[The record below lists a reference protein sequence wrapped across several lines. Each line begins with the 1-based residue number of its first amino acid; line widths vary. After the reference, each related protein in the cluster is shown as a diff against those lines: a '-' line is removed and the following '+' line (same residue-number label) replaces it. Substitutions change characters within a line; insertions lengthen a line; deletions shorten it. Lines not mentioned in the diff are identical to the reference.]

1 MSHHD
6 GEDGGT
12 PAHDADSVQ
21 DDLVILLDDDG
32 NQVGTAPRA
41 TVHSQH
47 TPRHLAFSCH
57 VLDVGGRVLLTRR
70 ALTKVA
76 WPGVWTNTCCG
87 HPQIGETII
96 DAAVRRTHQELGLD
110 LDPRRMRVVL
120 PGFSYRA
127 TDAGGIV
134 EDELCPV
141 VVARLSLP
149 EELVE
154 LNPDPDEVEEVTWVG
169 WQDMYGLA
177 RSMPTLLSP
186 WAVEQML
193 EFGPELPVVR

>member
-1 MSHHD
+1 MDHHD
-6 GEDGGT
+6 GESASNSDC
-12 PAHDADSVQ
+12 AN

-32 NQVGTAPRA
+32 NQIGTAPRA
-41 TVHSQH
+41 TVHSRH

-57 VLDVGGRVLLTRR
+57 VLDVGGRVLMTRR

-87 HPQIGETII
+87 HPRVGESII

-120 PGFSYRA
+120 PDFSYRA

-141 VVARLSLP
+141 VIARLSLP

-154 LNPDPDEVEEVTWVG
+154 LNPDPEEVEEATWVG

-177 RSMPTLLSP
+177 RSMPALLSP
-186 WAVEQML
+186 WAVEQIL
-193 EFGPELPVVR
+193 EFGPELPIVG

>member
-1 MSHHD
+1 MSHHG
-6 GEDGGT
+6 GENEGAG
-12 PAHDADSVQ
+12 ADSVY

-32 NQVGTAPRA
+32 NHIGTAPRA

-57 VLDVGGRVLLTRR
+57 VLDVGGRMLLTRR

-76 WPGVWTNTCCG
+76 WPGVWTNSCCG
-87 HPQIGETII
+87 HPRVGESII

-120 PGFSYRA
+120 PDFSYRA

-134 EDELCPV
+134 EDEFCQV

-154 LNPDPDEVEEVTWVG
+154 LNPDPEEVEEVTWVG
-169 WQDMYGLA
+169 WQDMYALA
-177 RSMPTLLSP
+177 RSMPALLSP
-186 WAVEQML
+186 WAVEQAL
-193 EFGPELPVVR
+193 EFGPDLPMVR

>member
-6 GEDGGT
+6 GENEGT
-12 PAHDADSVQ
+12 SADSGY
-21 DDLVILLDDDG
+21 DDFVILLDDDG
-32 NQVGTAPRA
+32 NHIGTAPRA

-57 VLDVGGRVLLTRR
+57 VLDVGGRVLVTRR

-87 HPQIGETII
+87 HPRVGETII

-120 PGFSYRA
+120 PDFSYRA
-127 TDAGGIV
+127 TDSGGIV
-134 EDELCPV
+134 EDEFCPV

-154 LNPDPDEVEEVTWVG
+154 LNPDPDEVEEVAWVG

-177 RSMPTLLSP
+177 RSMPALLSP

-193 EFGPELPVVR
+193 ELGPDLPVVR

>member
-1 MSHHD
+1 MGQHG
-6 GEDGGT
+6 GENNDMN
-12 PAHDADSVQ
+12 ADSFH

-32 NQVGTAPRA
+32 NHIGTAPWA

-47 TPRHLAFSCH
+47 TTRHLAFSCH
-57 VLDVGGRVLLTRR
+57 VLDAGGRVLLTRR

-87 HPQIGETII
+87 HPRVGETTI

-120 PGFSYRA
+120 PDFSYRA

-134 EDELCPV
+134 EDEFCPV
-141 VVARLSLP
+141 VVARLFLP

-169 WQDMYGLA
+169 WQDMYDLA
-177 RSMPTLLSP
+177 QAVPALLSP
-186 WAVEQML
+186 RAVEQIL
-193 EFGPELPVVR
+193 EFGPYLPR

>member
-1 MSHHD
+1 MGIRGSAKRSS
-6 GEDGGT
+6 T
-12 PAHDADSVQ
+12 RRCVA
-21 DDLVILLDDDG
+21 
-32 NQVGTAPRA
+32 
-41 TVHSQH
+41 
-47 TPRHLAFSCH
+47 
-57 VLDVGGRVLLTRR
+57 LTRSSVS
-70 ALTKVA
+70 TS
-76 WPGVWTNTCCG
+76 
-87 HPQIGETII
+87 I
-96 DAAVRRTHQELGLD
+96 
-110 LDPRRMRVVL
+110 

-177 RSMPTLLSP
+177 RSMPALLSP

>member
-1 MSHHD
+1 MGQHG
-6 GEDGGT
+6 GENNDLN
-12 PAHDADSVQ
+12 ADSFH

-32 NQVGTAPRA
+32 NHIGTAPRA

-47 TPRHLAFSCH
+47 TPRHLAVSCH
-57 VLDVGGRVLLTRR
+57 VLDAGGRVLLTRR

-87 HPQIGETII
+87 HPRVGETTI

-120 PGFSYRA
+120 PDFSYRA

-134 EDELCPV
+134 EDEFCPV
-141 VVARLSLP
+141 VVARLFLP

-169 WQDMYGLA
+169 WQDMYDLA
-177 RSMPTLLSP
+177 QAVPALLSP
-186 WAVEQML
+186 RAVEQIL
-193 EFGPELPVVR
+193 EFGPYLPR

>member
-1 MSHHD
+1 MLYPSLRPPTSD
-6 GEDGGT
+6 GRAMPHILD
-12 PAHDADSVQ
+12 
-21 DDLVILLDDDG
+21 VILVLCLAMRAMAG
-32 NQVGTAPRA
+32 WMRGAVVGVA
-41 TVHSQH
+41 S
-47 TPRHLAFSCH
+47 LIGL
-57 VLDVGGRVLLTRR
+57 VL
-70 ALTKVA
+70 
-76 WPGVWTNTCCG
+76 GVW
-87 HPQIGETII
+87 
-96 DAAVRRTHQELGLD
+96 AGLWT
-110 LDPRRMRVVL
+110 
-120 PGFSYRA
+120 S
-127 TDAGGIV
+127 GIV

-154 LNPDPDEVEEVTWVG
+154 LNPDPEEVEEVTWVG

>member
-6 GEDGGT
+6 GEDGGM
-12 PAHDADSVQ
+12 PAHDADSVH

-87 HPQIGETII
+87 HPRIGETII
-96 DAAVRRTHQELGLD
+96 GAAVRRTHQELGLD

-154 LNPDPDEVEEVTWVG
+154 LNPDPEEVEEVTWVG

-177 RSMPTLLSP
+177 RSMPALLSP

>member
-1 MSHHD
+1 M
-6 GEDGGT
+6 
-12 PAHDADSVQ
+12 
-21 DDLVILLDDDG
+21 
-32 NQVGTAPRA
+32 
-41 TVHSQH
+41 
-47 TPRHLAFSCH
+47 
-57 VLDVGGRVLLTRR
+57 TRR

-87 HPQIGETII
+87 HPRVGETII

-120 PGFSYRA
+120 PDFSYRA
-127 TDAGGIV
+127 TDSGGIV
-134 EDELCPV
+134 EDECCPV

-154 LNPDPDEVEEVTWVG
+154 LNPDPDEVEEVAWVG
-169 WQDMYGLA
+169 WQDMYDLA
-177 RSMPTLLSP
+177 RSMPALLSP

-193 EFGPELPVVR
+193 EFGPDLPVVR

>member
-12 PAHDADSVQ
+12 PAHDADSVH

-177 RSMPTLLSP
+177 RSMPALLSP

>member
-1 MSHHD
+1 MGQHG
-6 GEDGGT
+6 GENNDMN
-12 PAHDADSVQ
+12 ADSFH

-32 NQVGTAPRA
+32 NHIGTAPWA

-57 VLDVGGRVLLTRR
+57 VLDAGGRVLLTRR

-87 HPQIGETII
+87 HPRVGETTI

-120 PGFSYRA
+120 PDFSYRA

-134 EDELCPV
+134 EDEFCPV
-141 VVARLSLP
+141 VVARLFLP

-169 WQDMYGLA
+169 WQDMCDLA
-177 RSMPTLLSP
+177 QAVPALLSP
-186 WAVEQML
+186 RAVEQIL
-193 EFGPELPVVR
+193 EFGPYLPR

>member
-12 PAHDADSVQ
+12 PAHDADSVH

-47 TPRHLAFSCH
+47 T
-57 VLDVGGRVLLTRR
+57 
-70 ALTKVA
+70 
-76 WPGVWTNTCCG
+76 
-87 HPQIGETII
+87 
-96 DAAVRRTHQELGLD
+96 
-110 LDPRRMRVVL
+110 PRRMRVVL

-177 RSMPTLLSP
+177 RSMPALLSP

>member
-177 RSMPTLLSP
+177 RSMPALLSP

>member
-1 MSHHD
+1 MSH
-6 GEDGGT
+6 GEAEDTSAGSG
-12 PAHDADSVQ
+12 H
-21 DDLVILLDDDG
+21 DDLVILLDDNG
-32 NQVGTAPRA
+32 NHIGTAPRA
-41 TVHSQH
+41 TVHSQN

-87 HPQIGETII
+87 HPRLGETTI

-120 PGFSYRA
+120 PDFSYRA

-134 EDELCPV
+134 EDEFCPV

-169 WQDMYGLA
+169 WQDMYDLA
-177 RSMPTLLSP
+177 RSMPALLSP
-186 WAVEQML
+186 WAVEQIL
-193 EFGPELPVVR
+193 EFGPDLPIVR

>member
-1 MSHHD
+1 M
-6 GEDGGT
+6 
-12 PAHDADSVQ
+12 
-21 DDLVILLDDDG
+21 
-32 NQVGTAPRA
+32 
-41 TVHSQH
+41 
-47 TPRHLAFSCH
+47 
-57 VLDVGGRVLLTRR
+57 
-70 ALTKVA
+70 
-76 WPGVWTNTCCG
+76 WTNTCCG
-87 HPQIGETII
+87 HPRVGETII

-110 LDPRRMRVVL
+110 LDPRRMR
-120 PGFSYRA
+120 
-127 TDAGGIV
+127 
-134 EDELCPV
+134 

-177 RSMPTLLSP
+177 RSMPALLSP

>member
-1 MSHHD
+1 MGQH
-6 GEDGGT
+6 GG
-12 PAHDADSVQ
+12 DNNDMNADSFH

-32 NQVGTAPRA
+32 NHIGTAPWA

-57 VLDVGGRVLLTRR
+57 VLDAGGRVLLTRR

-87 HPQIGETII
+87 HPRVGETTI

-120 PGFSYRA
+120 PDFSYRA

-134 EDELCPV
+134 EDEFCPV
-141 VVARLSLP
+141 VVARLFLP

-169 WQDMYGLA
+169 WQDMYDLA
-177 RSMPTLLSP
+177 QAVPALLSP
-186 WAVEQML
+186 RAVEQIL
-193 EFGPELPVVR
+193 EFGPYLPR

>member
-6 GEDGGT
+6 GENVGT
-12 PAHDADSVQ
+12 SADSGY
-21 DDLVILLDDDG
+21 DDFVILLDDDG
-32 NQVGTAPRA
+32 NHIGTAPRA

-57 VLDVGGRVLLTRR
+57 VLDVGGRVLVTRR

-87 HPQIGETII
+87 HPRVGETII

-120 PGFSYRA
+120 PDFSYRA
-127 TDAGGIV
+127 TDSGGIV
-134 EDELCPV
+134 EDEFCPV

-149 EELVE
+149 EVA
-154 LNPDPDEVEEVTWVG
+154 WVG
-169 WQDMYGLA
+169 WQDMYDLA
-177 RSMPTLLSP
+177 RSMPALLSP

-193 EFGPELPVVR
+193 EFGPDLPVVR